1 MPRAT
6 PAPKSDRKPTRKPDR
21 KQKIVADF
29 RRSEILAAATKVFGS
44 KGFEATRMEDIAK
57 AAKLAKGTLYLYFDS
72 KDAIYQATVRQALAE
87 LAALTEQEVQK
98 EPTCA
103 GKIAALIRV
112 RVAFWDE
119 QQSLYR
125 VILSLSHENH
135 RKRSI
140 AWQRETV
147 FYLQSIF
154 VEGAKAGEIPEQDF
168 LGAAWAM
175 MDAIRGASERRIY
188 AEGRSTE
195 EDTKFLIEFLLRGL
209 QAKTPPPQQQKAP
222 AEAGAMR
229 PPTIS
234 TKR

>member
-6 PAPKSDRKPTRKPDR
+6 IDR
-21 KQKIVADF
+21 KQKIVAEF
-29 RRSEILAAATKVFGS
+29 RRSEILSAATKVFGN
-44 KGFEATRMEDIAK
+44 KGFEATRMEEIAK

-72 KDAIYQATVRQALAE
+72 KDAIYQATVRQALTE
-87 LAALTEQEVQK
+87 LATLTEEQVRK
-98 EPTCA
+98 EPTFA
-103 GKIAALIRV
+103 GKIAAFIRI

-125 VILSLSHENH
+125 VILSLSREGQY

-147 FYLQSIF
+147 LYLQEIF
-154 VEGAKAGEIPEQDF
+154 ADGAKAGEIPEQDF

-175 MDAIRGASERRIY
+175 MDTIRGSSERRTY
-188 AEGRSTE
+188 TEGRSTE
-195 EDTKFLIEFLLRGL
+195 DDTKFLTDFLLRAL
-209 QAKTPPPQQQKAP
+209 QIKVPLAQQKAP

-229 PPTIS
+229 PPTNQN
-234 TKR
+234 